1 LESIDLTSEALLQ
14 NDNQIIIPIEYSE
27 FYPEKL
33 AAEII
38 DQRRQENNKQVVEI
52 EVDVDESLILESL
65 LKSKDYF
72 EDMTPSET
80 KDCIQVVPYQTQK
93 HRFWDMFTGVN
104 ILEFKCSF
112 LPMIYILHQFNN
124 VLYSIRTVK
133 QMLWTAYAQYFEI
146 NKRKMIEMM
155 KREHSIGD
163 KFYNDELEELIK
175 SESYSMTIIDLW
187 VVAQTYGIPIV
198 LFSSSGMLQN
208 MSSRWVVLGYKK
220 GMQDDFFFVEAS
232 SLQLIDRTFSL
243 EEMDDAFRE
252 EFTEKFETNTLSLDQ
267 QIR

>member
-1 LESIDLTSEALLQ
+1 
-14 NDNQIIIPIEYSE
+14 
-27 FYPEKL
+27 
-33 AAEII
+33 
-38 DQRRQENNKQVVEI
+38 
-52 EVDVDESLILESL
+52 
-65 LKSKDYF
+65 
-72 EDMTPSET
+72 
-80 KDCIQVVPYQTQK
+80 
-93 HRFWDMFTGVN
+93 MFTGVN

-112 LPMIYILHQFNN
+112 FPMIYILHQFNN

-133 QMLWTAYAQYFEI
+133 KMLWTAYLQYFEI

-175 SESYSMTIIDLW
+175 SESYSMTVIDLW
-187 VVAQTYGIPIV
+187 VIAQTYGIPIV

-208 MSSRWVVLGYKK
+208 MSSRWVVLGYKN

-232 SLQLIDRTFSL
+232 SMQLIDRTFNL
-243 EEMDDAFRE
+243 EEMDSTFRE